1 MSMLRFLTAGES
13 HGPGLT
19 VIVEGMPAGVPLL
32 PEDVNREL
40 ARRQVGFGRGGRMT
54 IEKDEITFRGG
65 VRLGESMGSPIA
77 MTLENRDFKNW
88 QVSMSVTP
96 VDMEDAEIRAQVEAK
111 AITRL
116 RPGHAD
122 YPGALKYGLED
133 VRNILERSSARETTS
148 RVAAGAIAK
157 QLLRQFNIH
166 IHSHVLAVGG
176 VGENLRPA
184 LPSVTEWKEFFEMI
198 EGNDLRTATANYE
211 AMRARIVAAA
221 KGGYT
226 LGGTVEVVVYGD
238 IPIGLGSHV
247 HWDRRLDGLLAGALM
262 SVHTV
267 KAVEVG
273 VGIEA
278 AARVGNQVQD
288 EFMPGAA
295 GEISRSS
302 NHAGGIEGGMT
313 NGQPILLRASLK
325 PLPTMRNALQS
336 VDLLTHE
343 PFAAH
348 YERSDTCAVAAGG
361 VICEAMVAWV
371 LAQEL
376 QRKLGGDS
384 LKEMQRHYVS
394 DALR

>member
-1 MSMLRFLTAGES
+1 MLRFLTAGES
-13 HGPGLT
+13 HGPGLSI
-19 VIVEGMPAGVPLL
+19 IVEGIPAEVPLL
-32 PEDVNREL
+32 AADIDRDL

-54 IEKDEITFRGG
+54 IEKDRVTIRGG
-65 VRLGESMGSPIA
+65 VRHGKTIGSPIA
-77 MTLENRDFKNW
+77 LTLENRDFKNW
-88 QVSMSVTP
+88 EVAMAVEP
-96 VDMEDAEIRAQVEAK
+96 VDLDDPEVLKQLQAK
-111 AITRL
+111 AVTRL

-122 YPGALKYGLED
+122 YPGVIKYGLSD

-166 IHSHVLAVGG
+166 IHSHVTEIGG
-176 VGENLRPA
+176 VGGGERSETLTFRQ
-184 LPSVTEWKEFFEMI
+184 WKDLFESI
-198 EGNDLRTATANYE
+198 EQNDLRC
-211 AMRARIVAAA
+211 RADLYDSLRERIVEAA

-226 LGGTVEVVVYGD
+226 LGGVVEVVAYGD

-247 HWDRRLDGLLAGALM
+247 HYDRRIDGLLAGALM

-273 VGIEA
+273 IGTQ
-278 AARVGNQVQD
+278 AARQTGAAVQD
-288 EFMPGAA
+288 EFAVA
-295 GEISRSS
+295 DGEIRRTS

-313 NGQPILLRASLK
+313 NGQPVLLRAYLK

-336 VDLLTHE
+336 VDLLSKE
-343 PFAAH
+343 AFEAH
-348 YERSDTCAVAAGG
+348 YERSDTCAVPAGG
-361 VICEAMVAWV
+361 VVCEAMAAIV

-384 LKEMQRHYVS
+384 LGEMLRHRG
-394 DALR
+394 DLKA

>member
-1 MSMLRFLTAGES
+1 MLRFLTAGES

-19 VIVEGMPAGVPLL
+19 VIVEGMPANLPLE
-32 PEDVNREL
+32 PVDINREL

-65 VRLGESMGSPIA
+65 VRLGLTLGSPIA

-88 QVSMSVTP
+88 QVSMSPTS
-96 VDMEDAEIRAQVEAK
+96 VDRSDPELLAQIEAK
-111 AITRL
+111 RITKL

-122 YPGALKYGLED
+122 FPGAIKYDQTD
-133 VRNILERSSARETTS
+133 VRNILERSSARETTA

-166 IHSHVLAVGG
+166 VHSHVLHVGG
-176 VGENLRPA
+176 VGSCQRPE
-184 LPSVTEWKEFFEMI
+184 LPSFDQWKDYFTAI
-198 EGNDLRTATANYE
+198 EANDLRTAPENYD
-211 AMRARIVAAA
+211 AMRARIVEAA
-221 KGGYT
+221 KEGYT
-226 LGGTVEVVVYGD
+226 LGGTVEIVVYGA
-238 IPIGLGSHV
+238 IPVGLGSHV
-247 HWDRRLDGLLAGALM
+247 HYDRRIDGLLAGALM

-273 VGIEA
+273 VGTEA
-278 AARVGNQVQD
+278 AHRIGGEVQD
-288 EFMPGAA
+288 EFLQGAE
-295 GEISRSS
+295 GEIARRS

-313 NGQPILLRASLK
+313 NGQPMLLRASLK
-325 PLPTMRNALQS
+325 PLPTMRKALQS

-343 PFAAH
+343 PSAAH

-371 LAQEL
+371 LAQAL
-376 QRKLGGDS
+376 QEKYGGDS
-384 LKEMQRHYVS
+384 LAEMRRH
-394 DALR
+394 LG

>member
-1 MSMLRFLTAGES
+1 MRFLTAGES
-13 HGPGLT
+13 HGPGLSI
-19 VIVEGMPAGVPLL
+19 IVEGIPAEVPLL
-32 PEDVNREL
+32 AADIDRDL

-54 IEKDEITFRGG
+54 IEKDRVTIRGG
-65 VRLGESMGSPIA
+65 VRHGKTIGSPIA
-77 MTLENRDFKNW
+77 LTLENRDFKNW
-88 QVSMSVTP
+88 EVAMAVEP
-96 VDMEDAEIRAQVEAK
+96 VDRDDPEVLEQLQAK
-111 AITRL
+111 AVTRL

-122 YPGALKYGLED
+122 YPGVIKYGLSD

-166 IHSHVLAVGG
+166 VHSHVTEIGG
-176 VGENLRPA
+176 VGGGESEAPTLRQ
-184 LPSVTEWKEFFEMI
+184 WKDLFTSI
-198 EGNDLRTATANYE
+198 EQNDLRC
-211 AMRARIVAAA
+211 RADLYDSLRERIVEAA

-226 LGGTVEVVVYGD
+226 LGGVVEVVAYGD

-247 HWDRRLDGLLAGALM
+247 HYDRRIDGLLAGALM

-273 VGIEA
+273 IGTEA
-278 AARVGNQVQD
+278 ARQTGAAVQD
-288 EFMPGAA
+288 EFAVA
-295 GEISRSS
+295 DGEIRRTS

-313 NGQPILLRASLK
+313 NGQPVLLRAYLK

-336 VDLLTHE
+336 VDLLSKE
-343 PFAAH
+343 AFEAH
-348 YERSDTCAVAAGG
+348 YERSDTCAVPAGG
-361 VICEAMVAWV
+361 VVCEAMAAIV

-384 LKEMQRHYVS
+384 LGEMLRHRG
-394 DALR
+394 DLKA